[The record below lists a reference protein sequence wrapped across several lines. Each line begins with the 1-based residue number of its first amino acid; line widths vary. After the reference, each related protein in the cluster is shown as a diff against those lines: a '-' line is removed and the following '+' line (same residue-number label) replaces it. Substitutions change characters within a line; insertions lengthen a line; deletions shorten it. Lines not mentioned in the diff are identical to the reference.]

1 MRPPTSPY
9 LMSKPE
15 AEHLVLSATP
25 DTAAAAARLAMLPL
39 AAWNALPVI
48 RRALDL
54 TRLGEVAAAQR
65 SWVRNHTDWRA
76 PGSSRRPREVSPTQW
91 EQFR

>member
-1 MRPPTSPY
+1 MRPPINPY
-9 LMSKPE
+9 LMSKPQ

-25 DTAAAAARLAMLPL
+25 DAAAAAARLAMLPL

-76 PGSSRRPREVSPTQW
+76 PGSNRRPRQVSPTQW